1 MVSNVANSTAV
12 WNVELP
18 REAGG
23 ASRLGGDC
31 EHLRDELGAAH
42 YLRAGELIWMTDAT
56 PHESVPLPA
65 GTARSY
71 FRLVTA
77 DVGVWWARH
86 STPNPLGTTPECPIR
101 EDDKF
106 EAQLDVMAQLAV

>member
-1 MVSNVANSTAV
+1 M
-12 WNVELP
+12 WNVQLP

-31 EHLRDELGAAH
+31 EHLRDVLGPGY
-42 YLRAGELIWMTDAT
+42 YLEAGELIWMTDAT
-56 PHESVPLPA
+56 PHESVPLPR

-77 DVGVWWARH
+77 DVGVWWAQH
-86 STPNPLGTTPECPIR
+86 STPNPLGTPPACPIR
-101 EDDKF
+101 EDNKF
-106 EAQLDVMAQLAV
+106 EQH